1 MRLCRFGAPG
11 GEKPGV
17 ILGNDECRVDVSAF
31 GEDFDES
38 FFGSDGI
45 TRLRAWVERNVDAC
59 PRVSESARIA
69 APIRRPSKIVC
80 VGLNYSDHA
89 AETNSEL
96 PKEPMLF
103 GKATTAICG
112 ANDAIVIPRAG
123 TKADWEVELA
133 VVIGK
138 RAQYVPPG
146 DWRNYVAG
154 YCVMNDVSERAFQK
168 ERGGQFIKGKSADT
182 FAPFGPFL
190 RTADEVTNPNSLQLR
205 LSVNGE
211 IRQNGS
217 TEAMIFNVPFLVS
230 YISQFMTLLPG
241 DVISTGTPAGVGAGC
256 KPPQFLKPGD
266 ILEYAV
272 EGLGECRNEVVS
284 FESCEPITKA

>member
-1 MRLCRFGAPG
+1 MRLCRFGSPDN
-11 GEKPGV
+11 EKPGV
-17 ILGNDECRVDVSAF
+17 ILEGNQGRVDVSAF
-31 GEDFDES
+31 GEDFNES

-45 TRLRAWVERNVDAC
+45 ARLRTWLERNIDTC
-59 PRVSESARIA
+59 PRVGESARV
-69 APIRRPSKIVC
+69 APPICRPSKIVC

-103 GKATTAICG
+103 SKATTAMCG
-112 ANDAIVIPRAG
+112 AYDAIIIPRDG
-123 TKADWEVELA
+123 TKTDWEVELA
-133 VVIGK
+133 IVIGK
-138 RAQYVPPG
+138 RASYVPFAA
-146 DWRNYVAG
+146 WKEYVAG

-190 RTADEVTNPNSLQLR
+190 RTADEIAEPNNLALR
-205 LSVNGE
+205 LSLNGDV
-211 IRQNGS
+211 RQDG
-217 TEAMIFNVPFLVS
+217 TTAAMIFNVPFLVS

-256 KPPQFLKPGD
+256 KPPRFLQQGD
-266 ILEYAV
+266 VLEYSV
-272 EGLGECRNEVVS
+272 EGLGACRNEVVS
-284 FESCEPITKA
+284 FDSRMPIVQA

>member
-11 GEKPGV
+11 DEKPGV
-17 ILGNDECRVDVSAF
+17 IIENEQRRIDVSSF
-31 GEDFDES
+31 GEDFNES

-45 TRLRAWVERNVDAC
+45 ARLRAWLERNVDAC
-59 PRVSESARIA
+59 PPVSEPARV
-69 APIRRPSKIVC
+69 APPICRPSKIVC

-103 GKATTAICG
+103 SKATTAMCG
-112 ANDAIVIPRAG
+112 AYDTIIIPRAG
-123 TKADWEVELA
+123 AKTDWEVELA

-138 RAQYVPPG
+138 RAQYVSQE
-146 DWRNYVAG
+146 DWQDYVAG

-190 RTADEVTNPNSLQLR
+190 STVDEVVNPNDLQLR
-205 LSVNGE
+205 LAVNGE
-211 IRQNGS
+211 VRQSGS
-217 TEAMIFNVPFLVS
+217 TAAMIFNVPFLVS

-256 KPPQFLKPGD
+256 KPPQFLSPGD
-266 ILEYAV
+266 ILEYSV

-284 FESCEPITKA
+284 FGVYEPIITA

>member
-11 GEKPGV
+11 DERPGV
-17 ILGNDECRVDVSAF
+17 IIDGELSRLDVSAF
-31 GEDFDES
+31 GEDFNEA

-45 TRLRAWVERNVDAC
+45 ARLRTWLESNIGTC
-59 PRVSESARIA
+59 PRVADSVRIA
-69 APIRRPSKIVC
+69 PPICRPSKIVC

-103 GKATTAICG
+103 SKATTAMCG
-112 ANDAIVIPRAG
+112 ANDAIIIPKGG
-123 TKADWEVELA
+123 TKTDWEVELA
-133 VVIGK
+133 LVISK
-138 RAQYVPPG
+138 RASYVPLAA
-146 DWRNYVAG
+146 WAEYVAG

-182 FAPFGPFL
+182 FAPCGPFL
-190 RTADEVTNPNSLQLR
+190 RTADEIADPNKLALR
-205 LSVNGE
+205 LSLNGDV
-211 IRQNGS
+211 RQDG
-217 TEAMIFNVPFLVS
+217 TTTAMIFNVPFLVS

-256 KPPQFLKPGD
+256 KPPRFLQHGD
-266 ILEYAV
+266 VLEYSV
-272 EGLGECRNEVVS
+272 EGLGACRNKVISSEEALSIVS
-284 FESCEPITKA
+284 A

>member
-1 MRLCRFGAPG
+1 MRLCRLGALG
-11 GEKPGV
+11 AEKPGV
-17 ILGNDECRVDVSAF
+17 ILENDARRVDVSAF

-45 TRLRAWVERNVDAC
+45 TRLRTWLERNIDAC
-59 PRVSESARIA
+59 PQVGESTRIA
-69 APIRRPSKIVC
+69 APICRPSKIVC

-103 GKATTAICG
+103 SKATTSMCG
-112 ANDAIVIPRAG
+112 ARDAIISPRAG
-123 TKADWEVELA
+123 NKTDWEVELA

-138 RAQYVPPG
+138 RAQYVSLD
-146 DWRNYVAG
+146 DWKDYVAG

-190 RTADEVTNPNSLQLR
+190 RTVDEVTNPNSLQLR

-211 IRQNGS
+211 NRQAGS

-256 KPPQFLKPGD
+256 KPPQFLTHGD
-266 ILEYAV
+266 VLEYSV

-284 FESCEPITKA
+284 FESREPITRA

>member
-11 GEKPGV
+11 EEKPGI
-17 ILGNDECRVDVSAF
+17 ILENDGGRIDLSAF

-38 FFGSDGI
+38 FFSSDGI
-45 TRLRAWVERNVDAC
+45 ARLARNVDAC
-59 PRVSESARIA
+59 PRVSESTRIA
-69 APIRRPSKIVC
+69 APIGRPSKIVC

-103 GKATTAICG
+103 SKATTAMCG
-112 ANDAIVIPRAG
+112 ARDAIIIPRDG
-123 TKADWEVELA
+123 TKTDWEVELA

-138 RAQYVPPG
+138 RAQYVPLD
-146 DWRNYVAG
+146 DWKDYVAG

-211 IRQNGS
+211 IRQQGS

-256 KPPQFLKPGD
+256 KPPQFLNPGD
-266 ILEYAV
+266 ILDYSV

-284 FESCEPITKA
+284 FGA